1 MGDGEKGRRELLS
14 EISGGREG
22 GNGQVELT
30 LRSCRGMILNDTS
43 IFNRGKS
50 VPMS

>member
-1 MGDGEKGRRELLS
+1 MGDGGKGSRELLS
-14 EISGGREG
+14 AINGGREG
-22 GNGQVELT
+22 GRGKVELT
-30 LRSCRGMILNDTS
+30 LRSFRGMILNDTS